1 MGTAIHGTIPLGV
14 AMDIAKTDSPEMQ
27 RELLR
32 AYESGQLNG
41 VSIRTVKR
49 LMDQRRFAG
58 KRRDANP
65 GGRKT
70 RTSAESLINTFKRE
84 SQRQKLLVK
93 KARVC
98 EAKLLFIVTAFNKLL
113 ADENFV
119 TLLRAEALAEMPR
132 YMHDKLTE
140 RKREAA

>member
-1 MGTAIHGTIPLGV
+1 
-14 AMDIAKTDSPEMQ
+14 MQ